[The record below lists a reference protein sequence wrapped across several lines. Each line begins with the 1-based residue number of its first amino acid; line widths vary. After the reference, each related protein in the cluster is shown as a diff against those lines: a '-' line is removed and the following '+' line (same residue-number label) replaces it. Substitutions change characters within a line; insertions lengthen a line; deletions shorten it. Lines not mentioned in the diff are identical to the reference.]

1 MGNEKIK
8 IINSRPMAIAENI
21 NSYFESKKPDC
32 SLFSEDGFEFTVH
45 KELLFQ
51 TKFMREVIKSSDC
64 CCCKIEIFFPS
75 LAREELEIMTSFL
88 CNGEIT
94 YSDQSVVTKVYSNL
108 TKLFGFPKSMTFKK
122 TSGLVKEKVTNE
134 NYDYECED
142 TENEPDYNPDIE
154 ARFDESE
161 IMKAY
166 NKRNEL
172 QNELLKSL
180 VDKCEINEFNNEQ
193 EIEKIQEYSK
203 VMPNSTF
210 KPLCKSNNGKC
221 MSETSKVELEEPAD
235 LPIPLKC
242 SKCK

>member
-1 MGNEKIK
+1 M
-8 IINSRPMAIAENI
+8 PAIFENI
-21 NSYFESKKPDC
+21 DSYFDTKKPDC

-51 TKFMREVIKSSDC
+51 TKFLRELIKNSDC

-75 LAREELEIMTSFL
+75 LAREELAIMTSFL

-142 TENEPDYNPDIE
+142 TKKEADYDSDIE
-154 ARFDESE
+154 QARFDEID

-180 VDKCEINEFNNEQ
+180 VDECEINEFNNEQ
-193 EIEKIQEYSK
+193 EIEKIQECSN
-203 VMPNSTF
+203 VMPNNTF
-210 KPLCKSNNGKC
+210 KPLCKSNNDKC
-221 MSETSKVELEEPAD
+221 MSKTLEFEEPA
-235 LPIPLKC
+235 LVSLLGRFNFLLLLAHLL
-242 SKCK
+242 